1 MNIRGF
7 LAGLGL
13 LALALPA
20 SAELYGGRGGTEAVL
35 FSQPGFGGETLVI
48 NGPVAN
54 LHYEYFDDKISS
66 IDLSGTWEVCSDPS
80 FRGRCEI
87 LNAPVSNLFSLRLS
101 NTISSIRP
109 VNARRFE
116 RQSGARRDAY
126 GSRRRGATLYRDGSL
141 RGAQAFIDGPVA
153 NLHYIGFDDTAS
165 SIAITSGT
173 WLICEHPDFRGRCE
187 VVDQT
192 VYNLNL
198 LDLNDRISSIAPYDG
213 RDYGNQRR
221 DAGYQGRGYDRDYG
235 YNNGYG
241 SARQVRFD
249 DPRDRYGQ
257 RIRDRRGNAQ
267 AFCRDQGFTSV
278 VEIERQGRYIGCVI
292 CSD

>member
-1 MNIRGF
+1 MNFKGF

-13 LALALPA
+13 LAFTLPA
-20 SAELYGGRGGTEAVL
+20 AAELYGGRGGTEAVV
-35 FSQPGFGGETLVI
+35 FSQTGFSGESLVI

-87 LNAPVSNLFSLRLS
+87 LNAPVSNLFTLRLS

-109 VNARRFE
+109 VNERRYE
-116 RQSGARRDAY
+116 RRSGARRDQF
-126 GSRRRGATLYRDGSL
+126 GSRHQGAVLYRDGSL
-141 RGAQAFIDGPVA
+141 RGAQAFIDGPVS
-153 NLHYIGFDDTAS
+153 NLYRIGFDDTAS

-213 RDYGNQRR
+213 RRYGNDRR
-221 DAGYQGRGYDRDYG
+221 DIGYRDRDYG
-235 YNNGYG
+235 RGPGYG
-241 SARQVRFD
+241 DGYSRGHQVQFD

-257 RIRDRRGNAQ
+257 RIRYKQKHAR
-267 AFCRDQGFTSV
+267 AFCRDQGYRHA
-278 VEIERQGRYIGCVI
+278 VEIEPLELIV
-292 CSD
+292 